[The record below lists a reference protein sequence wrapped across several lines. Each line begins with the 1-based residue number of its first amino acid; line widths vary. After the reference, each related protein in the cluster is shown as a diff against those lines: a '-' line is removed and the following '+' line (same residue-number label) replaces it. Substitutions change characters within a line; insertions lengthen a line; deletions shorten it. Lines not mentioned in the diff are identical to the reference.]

1 MGAGMGAVA
10 GASALKHMFKKGDQ
24 QKHQAEKDFKKSQ
37 VGEGTEF
44 KDIVANSKAELKK
57 AKPAKLKESRVM
69 EETDYFYEK
78 IGKALAEQNPHLD
91 TATGEFVD
99 AVRKEMV
106 AQGISPN
113 RARGIIMMDE
123 DFISDVATSYGH
135 YCQDVAETHAPMNS
149 HLGGVEELD
158 EIAALAGLA
167 TRAAPAIAG
176 AVSTMTDSKD
186 MEEDAMGAVMGG
198 IAGGMVGKTPGA
210 VATGAKLGSAARD
223 TFNSATGLEEENI
236 DELIAPPKATPGKAP
251 SAKATGMAPAKPG
264 VPPTPTFNEEEVEE
278 GNEFSGALAKAKA
291 SGAKEFEVDGKKY
304 TVKEDINVNITAN
317 GQEDALN
324 LFRKL
329 AGMDEVETQPAIRA
343 ISPVIDADSAIAQGI
358 IEPVDEERDIEYAN
372 TPNEKIG
379 PVSAAIPSG
388 TGEDRAKK
396 MYRKEYPGD
405 NPMAV
410 KEDTL
415 WKKYSGMLKGLIK

>member
-1 MGAGMGAVA
+1 MGAQI
-10 GASALKHMFKKGDQ
+10 GDQ
-24 QKHQAEKDFKKSQ
+24 
-37 VGEGTEF
+37 
-44 KDIVANSKAELKK
+44 L
-57 AKPAKLKESRVM
+57 
-69 EETDYFYEK
+69 
-78 IGKALAEQNPHLD
+78 
-91 TATGEFVD
+91 TGESCN
-99 AVRKEMV
+99 M
-106 AQGISPN
+106 
-113 RARGIIMMDE
+113 
-123 DFISDVATSYGH
+123 
-135 YCQDVAETHAPMNS
+135 
-149 HLGGVEELD
+149 EELD
-158 EIAALAGLA
+158 EASSRKDFRMVADLLANITDPAKRAELAKHHAEIFKQQNPRFSYDKFYAAAGVNPDDALLPNP
-167 TRAAPAIAG
+167 PAEI
-176 AVSTMTDSKD
+176 TIE
-186 MEEDAMGAVMGG
+186 EED
-198 IAGGMVGKTPGA
+198 
-210 VATGAKLGSAARD
+210 
-223 TFNSATGLEEENI
+223 
-236 DELIAPPKATPGKAP
+236 
-251 SAKATGMAPAKPG
+251 MA
-264 VPPTPTFNEEEVEE
+264 E
-278 GNEFSGALAKAKA
+278 GNEFSGALAAAKA

-343 ISPVIDADSAIAQGI
+343 ISPVIDAGSAIAQGI